1 MNHKLAIAEAIQLST
16 QAFNKNMNHKLAIA
30 EAIQLSTQ
38 AFNKNMNHKLAIAEA
53 IQLSTQAFIIIDAA
67 KENIADLTDVL
78 NEMINDFQIIQVQI
92 EGKILELEAIIESQ
106 KQSKA

>member
-1 MNHKLAIAEAIQLST
+1 MNQQLV
-16 QAFNKNMNHKLAIA
+16 
-30 EAIQLSTQ
+30 
-38 AFNKNMNHKLAIAEA
+38 IAEA
-53 IQLSTQAFIIIDAA
+53 IQLSTQAFITIDAA